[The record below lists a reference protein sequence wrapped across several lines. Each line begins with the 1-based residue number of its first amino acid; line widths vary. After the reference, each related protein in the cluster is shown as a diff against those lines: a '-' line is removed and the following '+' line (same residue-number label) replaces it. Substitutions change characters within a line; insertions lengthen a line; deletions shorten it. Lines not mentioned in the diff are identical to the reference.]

1 MDDLHNIKMTSDLF
15 EKLQMSCH
23 SVHVESVS
31 PVVNENARRLVWE
44 YVCLSV
50 CLSVCSSRKC

>member
-1 MDDLHNIKMTSDLF
+1 MDDLHNIKMTRDLF

-50 CLSVCSSRKC
+50 CLSVCL